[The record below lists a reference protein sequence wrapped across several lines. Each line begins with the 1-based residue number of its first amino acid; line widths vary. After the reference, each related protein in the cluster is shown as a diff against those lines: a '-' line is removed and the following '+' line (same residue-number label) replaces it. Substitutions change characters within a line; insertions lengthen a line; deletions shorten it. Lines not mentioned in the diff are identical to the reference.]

1 VLSEKNNNYQE
12 LIKIKNNSKE
22 LEHLKNK
29 IKLLK
34 QENNKIKKKL
44 ISKYENDAINTF
56 NFTLEN
62 FKNEY
67 SDVKSIN
74 ARSHTQSPRK
84 K

>member
-22 LEHLKNK
+22 LENLKNK

-44 ISKYENDAINTF
+44 VIRYENEAINTF
-56 NFTLEN
+56 YFTLEN
-62 FKNEY
+62 FKNEF
-67 SDVKSIN
+67 SDVNSMN
-74 ARSHTQSPRK
+74 TRSYSQSPRK

>member
-1 VLSEKNNNYQE
+1 VLSEKNNNYYE
-12 LIKIKNNSKE
+12 LIKIKNNPKE
-22 LEHLKNK
+22 LENLKNK
-29 IKLLK
+29 IALLK

-44 ISKYENDAINTF
+44 ISKYENDFINTQ

-67 SDVKSIN
+67 SDIKLLNTS
-74 ARSHTQSPRK
+74 SYSQSPRK